1 MRKWVNKFIKV
12 LMVFLPAVF
21 AAVFCSA
28 EVFAET
34 TVTISNNA
42 GGKVS
47 FGKILPSSTG
57 TVATGQDTLTITT
70 NCAEGVNLYVSA
82 VNGGSTALTN
92 AATSSSIPTV
102 SASIGET
109 AAALSSNTW
118 GLNIT
123 GGDTYYGLPAYSA
136 NPGTPLYTGT
146 ATSLP
151 IYYGVKVTSSSAPG
165 SYTGQVLYTAM
176 VNSECLKYTV
186 HFDANGGTGTMT
198 DQKIA
203 PAVATALTAN
213 SFERDG
219 YKFLGWATQATGKT
233 GTAVN
238 GVGTAAD
245 VDYADEAAVTDLA
258 ASGETANLYAI
269 WEQDGYGEDTMQ
281 GWTGCSSLAA
291 NASVM
296 LTDVRDSKQYAVKK
310 LPDGKCWMMQNL
322 TIGSTVSDNSGL
334 ALTSSDTNI
343 PAEDTNTYYLPPAGK
358 QGTGT
363 ITQVPNVSG
372 TPGTANFTSDATIDA
387 HAKTRFRTKNA
398 SYTNDSDT
406 GYYNFYTATLGYSY
420 YNDGIDHGTS
430 TRDICPANWHLPHT
444 PNTTSGSISS
454 VGSDNDFTYLVK
466 QYGSSG
472 WSNSETAYNYRNNN
486 STVKN
491 KVYLEAASPL
501 ATNTANN
508 NAGFSYSG
516 YWDGTDGSASFVG
529 SYGFY
534 WSASVF
540 NTDSGY
546 YLSVNSSYVY
556 PQYYYDKYR
565 GFAVRCVRS

>member
-21 AAVFCSA
+21 AAVFYSA

-109 AAALSSNTW
+109 AAALSNNTW

-123 GGDTYYGLPAYSA
+123 GGDTYYGLPAYSTS
-136 NPGTPLYTGT
+136 PGTPLYTGT

-151 IYYGVKVTSSSAPG
+151 IYYGVKATSSSAPG

-203 PAVATALTAN
+203 PAVATALATN
-213 SFERDG
+213 TFERDG
-219 YKFLGWATQATGKT
+219 YRFLGWSNSADGETH
-233 GTAVN
+233 TAID
-238 GVGTAAD
+238 GVGTDAD
-245 VDYADEAAVTDLA
+245 VEYEDEDSVTDLEI
-258 ASGETANLYAI
+258 SGNTKNLYAI

-310 LPDGKCWMMQNL
+310 LPDDKCWMMQNL
-322 TIGSTVSDNSGL
+322 TLGSEVTDNSGL

-363 ITQVPNVSG
+363 ITQAPNVSG
-372 TPGTANFTSDATIDA
+372 TPGTANFTSNSSTDA
-387 HAKTRFRTKNA
+387 HAKTQFRTKNA

-406 GYYNFYTATLGYSY
+406 GYYNFYTATLGFSY
-420 YNDGIDHGTS
+420 YQDGKTSGTS
-430 TRDICPANWHLPHT
+430 PRDICPANWRMPK
-444 PNTTSGSISS
+444 TTDAGTTVSTI
-454 VGSDNDFTYLVK
+454 DTNNDFTYLTRR
-466 QYGSSG
+466 YSTSNWSGSTTDSG
-472 WSNSETAYNYRNNN
+472 YYTTN
-486 STVKN
+486 STAMNSMYKN
-491 KVYLEAASPL
+491 AASPL
-501 ATNTANN
+501 ATSTANN
-508 NAGFSYSG
+508 LAGFSYSG
-516 YWDGTDGSASFVG
+516 YWSGTGTSANDVG
-529 SYGFY
+529 SGVRY
-534 WSASVF
+534 WSASVYD
-540 NTDSGY
+540 TSSGY
-546 YLSVNSSYVY
+546 YLLFNSSSVY
-556 PQYYYDKYR
+556 PRSNSRKNN